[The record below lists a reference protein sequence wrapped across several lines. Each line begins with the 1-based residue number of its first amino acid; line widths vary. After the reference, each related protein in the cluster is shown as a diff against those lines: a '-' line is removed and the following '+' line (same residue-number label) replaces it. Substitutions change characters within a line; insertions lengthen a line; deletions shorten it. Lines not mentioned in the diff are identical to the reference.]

1 MAQDHETVIV
11 DSGGGGSAA
20 GIIAGIVAVVLIVL
34 GFLWF
39 FNGSNRGAGGTIDVD
54 VPAVSVNVQPDGQ

>member
-11 DSGGGGSAA
+11 DNGGNSTA
-20 GIIAGIVAVVLIVL
+20 GIIAGVVAVVLIVL

-39 FNGSNRGAGGTIDVD
+39 FNGSNQGTGGTIDVD
-54 VPAVSVNVQPDGQ
+54 VPAVSVDVQPDGQ

>member
-11 DSGGGGSAA
+11 DNGGGSGV

-39 FNGSNRGAGGTIDVD
+39 FNGSNQGAGGTIDVD

>member
-11 DSGGGGSAA
+11 DNGGGSSA
-20 GIIAGIVAVVLIVL
+20 GIIAGIVVVVVLVL

-39 FNGSNRGAGGTIDVD
+39 FNGSKQGAGGTIDVD